1 MKKLIV
7 AVVALLLLG
16 GVGFAAYTYFGTP
29 AEAAAVEGDKAD
41 AATKEQAGKDKAA
54 ADAAIAF
61 VKMDS
66 LVLPIVGKN
75 GVSQV
80 INLSVTLEVKDE
92 LTAKEIEKLT
102 PRLRDAFIQDM
113 YGVLT
118 QKSAMAD
125 GVVQVDF
132 IKARLNKMTE
142 KVLGP
147 DKVKDV
153 LLQTLQQRKV

>member
-16 GVGFAAYTYFGTP
+16 GVGFAAYTYFGAP
-29 AEAAAVEGDKAD
+29 AEAAAVEGDKD
-41 AATKEQAGKDKAA
+41 KVATKEQAEKDKAA
-54 ADAAIAF
+54 ADAAVAF

-66 LVLPIVGKN
+66 LVLPIVGKG

-80 INLSVTLEVKDE
+80 INLSITLEVKDE

-132 IKARLNKMTE
+132 IKARLNKVTE
-142 KVLGP
+142 KILGP

>member
-1 MKKLIV
+1 MKKLII

-16 GVGFAAYTYFGTP
+16 GGGFAAYTYFGAP
-29 AEAAAVEGDKAD
+29 AEAAAVEGNKDE
-41 AATKEQAGKDKAA
+41 AAAKEQAEKDKAA
-54 ADAAIAF
+54 ADAAVAF
-61 VKMDS
+61 VKMES
-66 LVLPIVGKN
+66 LVLPIVGKD

-92 LTAKEIEKLT
+92 LTAKEIEKVT
-102 PRLRDAFIQDM
+102 PRLRDAYIQDM

-132 IKARLNKMTE
+132 IKARLNKVTE
-142 KVLGP
+142 KLLGP
-147 DKVKDV
+147 DKVKSV

>member
-29 AEAAAVEGDKAD
+29 AEAAAVEGDKEKAV
-41 AATKEQAGKDKAA
+41 TKEQAEKDKAA

-80 INLSVTLEVKDE
+80 INLSITLEVKDE

-102 PRLRDAFIQDM
+102 PRLRDAYIQDM

-132 IKARLNKMTE
+132 IKTRLNKVTE